1 VRNTIIFILLIFSI
15 INFSFAK
22 DRTEKEIKL
31 GVFLED
37 LKQIGEYEPI
47 EYSPEGLFPDNLK
60 SFYAKSQYAG
70 QQIGNIFVNQKGLN
84 DKYPQRMMLG
94 MAYFEYFYMQQV
106 KEAKYTLERFET
118 KYPATSTKPRISKL
132 YSLSEARKTMREALG
147 LSINDDPKNAIETFY
162 TMFKLYEQ
170 AELKEESITNQDK
183 KIADYHLKVNQAVSK
198 GKSLAKKKIEQRI
211 TEKEY
216 LKEFNKTKK
225 DLKDSISKLE
235 DVKEY
240 QLFESY
246 IDEVL
251 KLKDDP
257 SLLLSGFKIGDF
269 ILKDLKKE
277 KIKNPYNHD
286 LTNAKFDNFAQ
297 EQLEIL
303 GNITKNNKA
312 KKNTYSNEIQLEI
325 LNLQNGGVP
334 VNRLLDSYRDDL
346 NVKFESLN
354 LQLAS
359 AQAMGEWALNDWANA
374 WKSPIPNKVKDS
386 TGIEVNLSEK
396 DMESIKAQLAI
407 QNFKEIVKLDDFK
420 DLMNNNSEFA
430 NLSNDINASTKDFSF
445 SFTLDDYA
453 RGFGIINGFDISNYA
468 DLTALANSI
477 YGTNVTV
484 EEYASAYQGKLDV
497 INAVLSGN
505 ISAFDAGAL
514 AKEIGMSLQE
524 VSNDI
529 AIASSAGISVDL
541 EAVSQGAG
549 YDSFASAVDAY
560 NAQYGTSYTVE
571 EAREALGQ

>member
-1 VRNTIIFILLIFSI
+1 MRNTIIFILLIFSI

-47 EYSPEGLFPDNLK
+47 EYSPEGLFPDKLK

-106 KEAKYTLERFET
+106 KEAKYTLERFES

-147 LSINDDPKNAIETFY
+147 LSVNDDPKNAVDTFY

-374 WKSPIPNKVKDS
+374 WKSLIPNKVKDS

-420 DLMNNNSEFA
+420 DLINNNSEFA
-430 NLSNDINASTKDFSF
+430 NLSNEINSSTKSLNFSIN
-445 SFTLDDYA
+445 LDDYA
-453 RGFGIINGFDISNYA
+453 RAFGDVAGFDINNYA
-468 DLTALANSI
+468 DLTALANAQ
-477 YGTNVTV
+477 YGANWSV
-484 EEYASAYQGKLDV
+484 EEYSSVYKGNVDAL
-497 INAVLSGN
+497 NALQSGDL
-505 ISAFDAGAL
+505 SAFDAGAIARDL
-514 AKEIGMSLQE
+514 GMSLQD
-524 VSNDI
+524 VSNEI
-529 AIASSAGISVDL
+529 AIASAAGISVDL
-541 EAVSQGAG
+541 EAVSQGLG
-549 YDSFASAVDAY
+549 YDSFAAAVEAY
-560 NAQYGTSYTVE
+560 NQQYGTNYTVE
-571 EAREALGQ
+571 EARENLGQ

>member
-47 EYSPEGLFPDNLK
+47 EYSPEGLFPDKLK

-106 KEAKYTLERFET
+106 REAKYTLERFET

>member
-47 EYSPEGLFPDNLK
+47 EYSPEGLFPDRLK

-106 KEAKYTLERFET
+106 KEAKYTLERFES

-147 LSINDDPKNAIETFY
+147 LSVNDDPKNAVDTFY

-170 AELKEESITNQDK
+170 AELKEESITDQDK

-216 LKEFNKTKK
+216 VKEFNKTKK
-225 DLKDSISKLE
+225 DLKDSILKLE

-246 IDEVL
+246 IDEVV
-251 KLKDDP
+251 KLKDNP

-286 LTNAKFDNFAQ
+286 LTKAKFDNFAQ

-303 GNITKNNKA
+303 GNITKNNKTR
-312 KKNTYSNEIQLEI
+312 KNTYSNEIQLEI

-359 AQAMGEWALNDWANA
+359 AQDMGQWALSDWANA
-374 WKSPIPNKVKDS
+374 WKSPIPTKVKDS

-420 DLMNNNSEFA
+420 DLINNNSEFA
-430 NLSNDINASTKDFSF
+430 NLSNEINSSTKSLNFSIN
-445 SFTLDDYA
+445 LDDYA
-453 RGFGIINGFDISNYA
+453 RAFGDVAGFDINNYA
-468 DLTALANSI
+468 DLTALANAQ
-477 YGTNVTV
+477 YGANWSV
-484 EEYASAYQGKLDV
+484 EEYSSVYQGNVDAL
-497 INAVLSGN
+497 NALQSGDL
-505 ISAFDAGAL
+505 SAFDAGAIARDL
-514 AKEIGMSLQE
+514 GMSLQD
-524 VSNDI
+524 VSNEI
-529 AIASSAGISVDL
+529 AIASAAGISVDL
-541 EAVSQGAG
+541 EAVSQGLG
-549 YDSFASAVDAY
+549 YDSFAAAVEAY
-560 NAQYGTSYTVE
+560 NQQYGTNYTVE
-571 EAREALGQ
+571 EARENLGQ

>member
-1 VRNTIIFILLIFSI
+1 MRKTLVFIILIFSI

-47 EYSPEGLFPDNLK
+47 EYSPEGLFPDRLK

-106 KEAKYTLERFET
+106 KEAKYTLERFES

-147 LSINDDPKNAIETFY
+147 LSVNDDPKNAVDTFY

-170 AELKEESITNQDK
+170 AELKEESITDQDK

-216 LKEFNKTKK
+216 VKEFNKTKK

-246 IDEVL
+246 IDEVV
-251 KLKDDP
+251 KLKDNP

-286 LTNAKFDNFAQ
+286 LTKAKFDNFAQ

-303 GNITKNNKA
+303 GNITKNNKTR
-312 KKNTYSNEIQLEI
+312 KNTYSNEIQLEI

-359 AQAMGEWALNDWANA
+359 AQAMGEWVLSDWANA
-374 WKSPIPNKVKDS
+374 WKSPIPTKVKDS

-420 DLMNNNSEFA
+420 DLINNNSDLA
-430 NLSNDINASTKDFSF
+430 NLSNDINISTKDFSF

-484 EEYASAYQGKLDV
+484 EEYASVYQAQVNV
-497 INAVLSGN
+497 IDALKSGD
-505 ISAFDAGAL
+505 ISSFDAGTI

-524 VSNDI
+524 VSNEI

-541 EAVSQGAG
+541 EAVSQGLG
-549 YDSFASAVDAY
+549 YDSFASAVEAY
-560 NAQYGTSYTVE
+560 NAQQGTNYTVE

>member
-1 VRNTIIFILLIFSI
+1 VRRLLLLILLLLSFFT
-15 INFSFAK
+15 FSFAK
-22 DRTEKEIKL
+22 DRTEKETKI

-37 LKQIGEYEPI
+37 LEQIGEYEPI

-70 QQIGNIFVNQKGLN
+70 KQIGNIFVNQKGLN

-106 KEAKYTLERFET
+106 KEAKYTLERFES

-147 LSINDDPKNAIETFY
+147 LSISDEPKNAVDTFY

-170 AELKEESITNQDK
+170 AELKEESITDQDK

-246 IDEVL
+246 IDEVV
-251 KLKDDP
+251 KLKDNP
-257 SLLLSGFKIGDF
+257 LLLLSGFKIGDF

-312 KKNTYSNEIQLEI
+312 KKNTYSNEIQIEI

-359 AQAMGEWALNDWANA
+359 AQTMGEWALSDWANA
-374 WKSPIPNKVKDS
+374 WKSPIPTKVKDS

-420 DLMNNNSEFA
+420 DLINNNSDLA
-430 NLSNDINASTKDFSF
+430 NLSNEINASTKDFAF
-445 SFTLDDYA
+445 SFTLDDFA
-453 RGFGIINGFDISNYA
+453 KAFGDLSGFDISNYA
-468 DLTALANSI
+468 DLTALANAQ
-477 YGTNVTV
+477 YGANWSV
-484 EEYASAYQGKLDV
+484 EEYASAYQGNVDV
-497 INAVLSGN
+497 INALQSGN
-505 ISAFDAGAL
+505 ISSFDAGVL
-514 AKEIGMSLQE
+514 AKELGTSLQE
-524 VSNDI
+524 VSDTI
-529 AIASSAGISVDL
+529 AIAASAGVSVDL
-541 EAVSQGAG
+541 EAVSQGLG
-549 YDSFASAVDAY
+549 YDSFAAAVDAY
-560 NAQYGTSYTVE
+560 NAQYGTNYTVE

>member
-1 VRNTIIFILLIFSI
+1 MRNTIIFILLIFSI

-47 EYSPEGLFPDNLK
+47 EYSPEGLFPDRLK

-106 KEAKYTLERFET
+106 KEAKYTLERFES

-147 LSINDDPKNAIETFY
+147 LSVNDDPKNAVDTFY

-170 AELKEESITNQDK
+170 AELKEESITDQDK

-216 LKEFNKTKK
+216 VKEFNKTKK

-246 IDEVL
+246 IDEVV
-251 KLKDDP
+251 KLKDNP

-277 KIKNPYNHD
+277 KIKNRYNHD
-286 LTNAKFDNFAQ
+286 LTKAKFDNFAQ

-303 GNITKNNKA
+303 GNITKNNKTR
-312 KKNTYSNEIQLEI
+312 KNTYSNEIQLEI

-359 AQAMGEWALNDWANA
+359 AQAMGEWALSDWANA
-374 WKSPIPNKVKDS
+374 WKSPIPTKVKDS

-420 DLMNNNSEFA
+420 DLINNNSDLA
-430 NLSNDINASTKDFSF
+430 NLSNEINASTKDFTFSF
-445 SFTLDDYA
+445 SLDDFA
-453 RGFGIINGFDISNYA
+453 RAFGDLSGFDINNYA
-468 DLTALANSI
+468 DLTALANAQ
-477 YGTNVTV
+477 YGANWSV
-484 EEYASAYQGKLDV
+484 EEYASAYQGNVDV
-497 INAVLSGN
+497 INALQSGN
-505 ISAFDAGAL
+505 ISSFDAGAL
-514 AKEIGMSLQE
+514 AKELGTSLQE
-524 VSNDI
+524 VSDTI
-529 AIASSAGISVDL
+529 AIAASAGVSVDL
-541 EAVSQGAG
+541 EAVSQGLG
-549 YDSFASAVDAY
+549 YDSFAAAVDAY